1 MLCVCSA
8 RSSCPVDPGQDLD
21 VQEPGP
27 GGQVLEAAEK
37 LLLQHR
43 RSHRS
48 HIHVQSNR
56 GIPLASV
63 LKPDLFILDPYPTF
77 KSHSGFDS
85 KIRQIFS

>member
-8 RSSCPVDPGQDLD
+8 RSSCPIDPGQDLD

-43 RSHRS
+43 RAHRS

-56 GIPLASV
+56 GIPLARAV
-63 LKPDLFILDPYPTF
+63 DPELFADQT
-77 KSHSGFDS
+77 
-85 KIRQIFS
+85 KIRETKKINEFFHNI

>member
-1 MLCVCSA
+1 MFALLRSGCS
-8 RSSCPVDPGQDLD
+8 VDTGQDLD

-56 GIPLASV
+56 GIPLASPV
-63 LKPDLFILDPYPTF
+63 DPE
-77 KSHSGFDS
+77 
-85 KIRQIFS
+85 